1 MKTFNVPYTK
11 GFVDINIPDQNIV
24 GVLES
29 KAHSYKAE
37 LSQEALVEHALD
49 NPIGSQR
56 LEELVRVNPTWSS
69 SQVTI
74 RVQCLVKLRCQFY
87 FAVFVKPIHPSILL
101 FY

>member
-1 MKTFNVPYTK
+1 MKTFNVPYAK
-11 GFVDINIPDQNIV
+11 GFVDINIPNQNIV

-56 LEELVRVNPTWSS
+56 LEELVKGKSNMVT

-74 RVQCLVKLRCQFY
+74 RVQCLAKLRCQFY
-87 FAVFVKPIHPSILL
+87 FVVFVKPIHPSILL

>member
-1 MKTFNVPYTK
+1 MKTFNVTYAK
-11 GFVDINIPDQNIV
+11 GFVDINIPNQNIV

-56 LEELVRVNPTWSS
+56 LEELV
-69 SQVTI
+69 
-74 RVQCLVKLRCQFY
+74 KG
-87 FAVFVKPIHPSILL
+87 
-101 FY
+101 